1 MKTIKLS
8 LLVLLTTLAGFK
20 QLKACHGMPLQN
32 YLVTVGAAGVTVTA
46 NSDASTCGCG
56 PYWLQTEISCTPI
69 FQGTQPAC
77 MTSSLTNWNNP
88 SRRLRLSSKMVT
100 LTFFMPSILTQ

>member
-56 PYWLQTEISCTPI
+56 PYWMQVEIACTAA
-69 FQGTQPAC
+69 G
-77 MTSSLTNWNNP
+77 LTGLP
-88 SRRLRLSSKMVT
+88 SAAVQNTIDNYVKL
-100 LTFFMPSILTQ
+100 